1 LDDGL
6 STRQRLSRHESRCHS
21 YSRSKQQQETLFIIF
36 IFFLFFSVGCC
47 RGRDIARGKNN
58 KGDFLIESDGGHQR
72 STTKKRAEKKRNE
85 FSLSSP
91 SAGSAAFQPV
101 RPKKEKTID
110 DWGLGTKIKRSEFAR
125 NGGENVVIYFLH
137 EERKK
142 ERKKKQQTIFVY
154 YLSGRNR
161 IFIWP
166 LHRI

>member
-1 LDDGL
+1 MYGRVTQHLDDGL

-85 FSLSSP
+85 FSFFVFKMKIKRNSRCMSKEARAQILSSP

-101 RPKKEKTID
+101 RP
-110 DWGLGTKIKRSEFAR
+110 
-125 NGGENVVIYFLH
+125 
-137 EERKK
+137 RKK
-142 ERKKKQQTIFVY
+142 RKDD
-154 YLSGRNR
+154 R
-161 IFIWP
+161 
-166 LHRI
+166 

>member
-1 LDDGL
+1 M
-6 STRQRLSRHESRCHS
+6 
-21 YSRSKQQQETLFIIF
+21 SKE
-36 IFFLFFSVGCC
+36 
-47 RGRDIARGKNN
+47 ARAQ
-58 KGDFLIESDGGHQR
+58 I
-72 STTKKRAEKKRNE
+72 
-85 FSLSSP
+85 LSSP